1 LEQPPDCTI
10 SAPPWG
16 GGPIRLG
23 GMVSVLLRYRGT
35 SHDEYGPPERLSG
48 GATFRLPAFPD
59 VELDVDRFLPPAGI
73 SLAEK
78 DR

>member
-1 LEQPPDCTI
+1 
-10 SAPPWG
+10 
-16 GGPIRLG
+16 
-23 GMVSVLLRYRGT
+23 MVSVLLRYRGT
-35 SHDEYGPPERLSG
+35 SHDEYGPPERLSS